1 MKKLTLSTLVA
12 ALVVASAPAF
22 ADQPN
27 GTLASATKPNDTN
40 SNGSAVGQSS
50 SQYIQNGQFISGN
63 CNCYPGQTWSNQTTS
78 PGSRAANIQG
88 YLDHTSWP
96 GF

>member
-1 MKKLTLSTLVA
+1 MKKFSFSILAA

-27 GTLASATKPNDTN
+27 GTLATATKPNDTK

-63 CNCYPGQTWSNQTTS
+63 CNCYPGQTWSDQTTS
-78 PGSRAANIQG
+78 PGSRAAGNQELLG
-88 YLDHTSWP
+88 HTSWP
-96 GF
+96 GL